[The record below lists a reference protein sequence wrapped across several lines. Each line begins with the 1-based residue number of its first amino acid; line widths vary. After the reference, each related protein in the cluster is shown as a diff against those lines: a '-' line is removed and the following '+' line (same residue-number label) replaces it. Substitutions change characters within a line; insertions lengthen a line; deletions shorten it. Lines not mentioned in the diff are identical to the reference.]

1 MKRLALLVAVAAM
14 ATACKV
20 GPDYEKPVPLPN
32 DQPISDQWYTA
43 ATMGLA
49 SADSNIQTWW
59 TVFNDRKLQE
69 LIERAQ
75 IENLDLRVAVARIRE
90 ARAGVGVARGAR
102 MPVLDAAGDLS
113 IGKSSEAAAPISP
126 EEGFETAGLLSLGV
140 DARWEMD
147 VFGKFARNIEAAEA
161 SYEATVEDYRDV
173 LVSLLAEVALA
184 YVDLRALQQ
193 RIDFARSNIE
203 AQRESLQLTR
213 DRFDAGLT
221 SALDV
226 AQAESNLG
234 DTESTVP
241 RLEQNLNFALNA
253 LAVLLAETPGS
264 LHEELSTA
272 GATPAPPESVA
283 VGIPANVMRQRPD
296 IRAAERIL
304 ASRTA
309 RIGVATADLYPSFSL
324 FGFFTFNWG
333 NVGNDTTSIGWSL
346 MPAFNWNLF
355 DRGRIHSAIDVAEAQ
370 SEQAFFAYELTVLG
384 ALEEV
389 QNSMIAY
396 FKEQERRDRLEEA
409 VDAAQRAVDLVRTQ
423 YLAGLTNFQNVL
435 DSQRS
440 LFRFQDQLAESEGL
454 AVQNLI
460 LLYRSLGGG
469 WDVDAA
475 TIPATTDSE

>member
-20 GPDYEKPVPLPN
+20 GPDYEKPAPLPN

-90 ARAGVGVARGAR
+90 ARAGVGVARGER

-234 DTESTVP
+234 DTESTRP
-241 RLEQNLNFALNA
+241 EARAKLEF
-253 LAVLLAETPGS
+253 
-264 LHEELSTA
+264 
-272 GATPAPPESVA
+272 
-283 VGIPANVMRQRPD
+283 RP
-296 IRAAERIL
+296 
-304 ASRTA
+304 
-309 RIGVATADLYPSFSL
+309 
-324 FGFFTFNWG
+324 
-333 NVGNDTTSIGWSL
+333 
-346 MPAFNWNLF
+346 
-355 DRGRIHSAIDVAEAQ
+355 
-370 SEQAFFAYELTVLG
+370 
-384 ALEEV
+384 
-389 QNSMIAY
+389 
-396 FKEQERRDRLEEA
+396 
-409 VDAAQRAVDLVRTQ
+409 
-423 YLAGLTNFQNVL
+423 
-435 DSQRS
+435 QRS
-440 LFRFQDQLAESEGL
+440 RRLTRGNTGVTS
-454 AVQNLI
+454 
-460 LLYRSLGGG
+460 
-469 WDVDAA
+469 
-475 TIPATTDSE
+475 